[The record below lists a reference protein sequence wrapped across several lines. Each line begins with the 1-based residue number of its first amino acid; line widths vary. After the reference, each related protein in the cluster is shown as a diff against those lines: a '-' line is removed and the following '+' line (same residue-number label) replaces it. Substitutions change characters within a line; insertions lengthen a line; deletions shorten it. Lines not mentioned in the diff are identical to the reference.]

1 MRPKSQ
7 CQILLQLVSIVFT
20 IKVSIQQVSGCW
32 ICTITLQGDRW
43 TTRLGFGLSQSF
55 FIEVGMFLSIS
66 QLGMSITEFSQVE
79 SSNLF
84 SLLNLLFVRLDLRLQ
99 LVNHSLHTL
108 LVLPVFISSIS
119 HFFNVS
125 LSLSEIL
132 DSISKSAVL
141 SSSFRFQLTDPC
153 LLFIAFLP
161 PFRALVSASSNRTW
175 TSFT

>member
-1 MRPKSQ
+1 MVQTMHMFISMRPKLQ

-20 IKVSIQQVSGCW
+20 IKVSFQQVCATSGCW
-32 ICTITLQGDRW
+32 ILIEKVSTSFCTITLQGDRW

-79 SSNLF
+79 SNLF

-125 LSLSEIL
+125 LSL
-132 DSISKSAVL
+132 
-141 SSSFRFQLTDPC
+141 PM
-153 LLFIAFLP
+153 
-161 PFRALVSASSNRTW
+161 
-175 TSFT
+175 